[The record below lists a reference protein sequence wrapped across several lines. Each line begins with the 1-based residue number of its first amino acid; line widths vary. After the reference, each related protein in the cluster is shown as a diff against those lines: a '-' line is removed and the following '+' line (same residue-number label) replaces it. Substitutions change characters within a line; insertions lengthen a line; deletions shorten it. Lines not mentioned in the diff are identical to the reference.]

1 MKNKKI
7 LSLILIIVTAL
18 TLMTSCSS
26 SENEGNDIEAP
37 EGTVGVTNDAIHF
50 TVCYPQNW
58 VCDRNDG
65 LVSISPPGDSESKAT
80 ISVHESSA
88 LSEAI
93 TPEDY
98 WDKAKE
104 ELEASG
110 NKCNFLDGKER
121 TLGGEKAWQVTYVIE
136 VGGNSYKVTQVFAY
150 KSMDKSHRVFTVTF
164 TGTEDDYGNKDIA
177 SAFNTIMNTFAFKA
191 EA

>member
-1 MKNKKI
+1 MKNK
-7 LSLILIIVTAL
+7 LLCLILIIATAL
-18 TLMTSCSS
+18 TFMAGCSS
-26 SENEGNDIEAP
+26 SDGSGDEIEAP
-37 EGTVGVTNDAIHF
+37 EGTIGITNDAVHF

-58 VCDRNDG
+58 ICDRNDG
-65 LVSISPPGDSESKAT
+65 LISISPPGDSDSKAT

-88 LSEAI
+88 IKEAI

-104 ELEASG
+104 ELENSG
-110 NKCNFLDGKER
+110 SKCNFLDGKER

-150 KSMDKSHRVFTVTF
+150 KYMDKSHRVFTVTF
-164 TGTEDDYGNKDIA
+164 TGTEADYGNKDIVA
-177 SAFNTIMNTFAFKA
+177 AFNTIINNFAFKA

>member
-26 SENEGNDIEAP
+26 SENAGNDIEAP

-104 ELEASG
+104 ELETSG